1 MSWIKIISYEEAVGK
16 LKSLYDRVK
25 GPQNNIDNIL
35 QIHSLR
41 PHTLEG
47 HMMLYKNVLHHRDNT
62 LPKWFLE
69 NLGVFVSH
77 LNRCEYCVQHHFAGM
92 KRLLNDAPKSQ
103 AIWDAII
110 NNSLDQVYDHKQ
122 LMAFEYAREL
132 TQYPEEIKEETIQN
146 MRDAGWQDDE
156 ILEINQVVSYFAY
169 ANRTV
174 QGLGVNVKGDVLG
187 LSPNSSEE
195 KNWSH
200 H

>member
-77 LNRCEYCVQHHFAGM
+77 LNRCEYCVERFA
-92 KRLLNDAPKSQ
+92 RQ
-103 AIWDAII
+103 
-110 NNSLDQVYDHKQ
+110 
-122 LMAFEYAREL
+122 
-132 TQYPEEIKEETIQN
+132 
-146 MRDAGWQDDE
+146 
-156 ILEINQVVSYFAY
+156 
-169 ANRTV
+169 
-174 QGLGVNVKGDVLG
+174 
-187 LSPNSSEE
+187 
-195 KNWSH
+195 
-200 H
+200 